1 MVLYHDIFGNKELF
15 VTVNNLVLLEPF
27 MYITKKNPINNINI
41 NRLDEEQ
48 NKVSSSISK
57 PVGVEKFSNSGTS
70 LLVVSERSSRTVA
83 TKGGH
88 LIQLTSKDEVRL
100 ETPLRGSPPLW
111 RSLEEFTTPL
121 VTDDETIVILP
132 KENVVQKV
140 PIPNSD
146 KKQHNKMPGIF
157 PRKPDNLFWCIYI
170 ALYGYG
176 EYHQIGHRYGN
187 IEMEEKQKIVEM
199 MKKSPAIAKQC
210 SKKITK
216 ALFQEI
222 MSDFMTNKK
231 MTMDML
237 TMVSIYHNKN
247 FMIAHCTDSVESEP
261 YYIKIIADQETSQHL
276 LYKRSKSDYSIMLDP
291 EPSMLENISNTRFRF
306 ENHDMPLKAVSNYK
320 TSELEDIFD
329 ILEIDREKDKKY
341 KKEDYYHAIM
351 RRCGFV

>member
-15 VTVNNLVLLEPF
+15 VTVDNLVLLEPY
-27 MYITKKNPINNINI
+27 MYLTKKNPINNINTNHSTRVESHLTSLRDVEGSLTSI
-41 NRLDEEQ
+41 RPSTFGDLPPICVDEER
-48 NKVSSSISK
+48 NKVSSLISK
-57 PVGVEKFSNSGTS
+57 P
-70 LLVVSERSSRTVA
+70 
-83 TKGGH
+83 
-88 LIQLTSKDEVRL
+88 
-100 ETPLRGSPPLW
+100 
-111 RSLEEFTTPL
+111 
-121 VTDDETIVILP
+121 ETIEILLQ
-132 KENVVQKV
+132 ENIVQKV
-140 PIPNSD
+140 PTTHSTCRIQDEFCNSD

-176 EYHQIGHRYGN
+176 EYHQIGHRFGN
-187 IEMEEKQKIVEM
+187 IEMEEKQKMVEM

-247 FMIAHCTDSVESEP
+247 FIIAHCTDSVESEP
-261 YYIKIIADQETSQHL
+261 YYIKIIADQETSSCL
-276 LYKRSKSDYSIMLDP
+276 LYKRAKSDYSIMLDP
-291 EPSMLENISNTRFRF
+291 EPSILENISNTRFRF

-341 KKEDYYHAIM
+341 KKEDYYYAIM

>member
-15 VTVNNLVLLEPF
+15 VTVDNLVLLEPF
-27 MYITKKNPINNINI
+27 MYLTKKDPINNINT
-41 NRLDEEQ
+41 NRVDVEQ
-48 NKVSSSISK
+48 NKVSLLINK
-57 PVGVEKFSNSGTS
+57 P
-70 LLVVSERSSRTVA
+70 RSSVYVTD
-83 TKGGH
+83 
-88 LIQLTSKDEVRL
+88 S
-100 ETPLRGSPPLW
+100 
-111 RSLEEFTTPL
+111 RS
-121 VTDDETIVILP
+121 VKSTDDETIEILP
-132 KENVVQKV
+132 QENVIQKV

-146 KKQHNKMPGIF
+146 KKQHNTPLNILNGTPEGVPLDVSRATLPINQLKNTVIKDDRSNSNVHRCKMPGIF

-187 IEMEEKQKIVEM
+187 IEMEEKQKMVEM
-199 MKKSPAIAKQC
+199 MKKSPAVAKQC

-247 FMIAHCTDSVESEP
+247 FIIAHCTDSGESEP
-261 YYIKIIADQETSQHL
+261 YFIKIIADQETSCCL
-276 LYKRSKSDYSIMLDP
+276 LYKRAKSDYSIMLDP
-291 EPSMLENISNTRFRF
+291 EPSILENISNTRFRF

-351 RRCGFV
+351 RRCGL

>member
-15 VTVNNLVLLEPF
+15 VTVDNLVLLEPY
-27 MYITKKNPINNINI
+27 MYLTKKNPINNINT
-41 NRLDEEQ
+41 NCLDEEQ

-57 PVGVEKFSNSGTS
+57 PVGFGGKSPNVGTS
-70 LLVVSERSSRTVA
+70 LLVD
-83 TKGGH
+83 K
-88 LIQLTSKDEVRL
+88 
-100 ETPLRGSPPLW
+100 
-111 RSLEEFTTPL
+111 FTTHL
-121 VTDDETIVILP
+121 VTDDVTIVILP
-132 KENVVQKV
+132 QENVVQKV

-187 IEMEEKQKIVEM
+187 IEMEEKQKMVEM

-261 YYIKIIADQETSQHL
+261 YYIKIIADQETSCCL

-291 EPSMLENISNTRFRF
+291 EPSILENIYNTRFRF

-351 RRCGFV
+351 RRCEL

>member
-15 VTVNNLVLLEPF
+15 VTVDNLVLLEPY
-27 MYITKKNPINNINI
+27 MYLTKKNPINNINI

-57 PVGVEKFSNSGTS
+57 PVGVEKFSNSTR
-70 LLVVSERSSRTVA
+70 V
-83 TKGGH
+83 
-88 LIQLTSKDEVRL
+88 
-100 ETPLRGSPPLW
+100 
-111 RSLEEFTTPL
+111 EEFTSPK
-121 VTDDETIVILP
+121 VTDDETIVKRAEQQSCSKRFPTILP
-132 KENVVQKV
+132 KENVLQKV

-176 EYHQIGHRYGN
+176 EYHRIGHRYGN
-187 IEMEEKQKIVEM
+187 IEMEEKQKMVEM
-199 MKKSPAIAKQC
+199 MKKSPATAKQC

-247 FMIAHCTDSVESEP
+247 FMIAHCTDSGEPEP
-261 YYIKIIADQETSQHL
+261 YYIKITADQTLPAAKPPSELVVGFLRNPYQETSQHL
-276 LYKRSKSDYSIMLDP
+276 LYKRSKSDYSIILDP

>member
-1 MVLYHDIFGNKELF
+1 V
-15 VTVNNLVLLEPF
+15 
-27 MYITKKNPINNINI
+27 
-41 NRLDEEQ
+41 
-48 NKVSSSISK
+48 
-57 PVGVEKFSNSGTS
+57 
-70 LLVVSERSSRTVA
+70 
-83 TKGGH
+83 
-88 LIQLTSKDEVRL
+88 
-100 ETPLRGSPPLW
+100 ETPLVRDTFGVSHLTSRRDVEGSLTEQPKTPPKGVSGYEPKAHIQSCSM
-111 RSLEEFTTPL
+111 RFTT
-121 VTDDETIVILP
+121 ILP
-132 KENVVQKV
+132 QENVVQKV

-187 IEMEEKQKIVEM
+187 IEMEEKQKMVEM
-199 MKKSPAIAKQC
+199 MKKSPATAKQC

-247 FMIAHCTDSVESEP
+247 FIIAHCTDSVESEP
-261 YYIKIIADQETSQHL
+261 YYIKIIADQETSCCL

-291 EPSMLENISNTRFRF
+291 EPSILENISNTRFRF

-351 RRCGFV
+351 RRCEFV